1 MGWWSS
7 RQTAE
12 AHSKEHSR
20 SYCASSGG
28 YVEWTECS
36 GTSIIRLLSS
46 WYPRKCHRSLR
57 WSGSDSHR
65 VITLDIQ
72 SATQF
77 SCSGHCVWFVSI
89 FICLTTMFIRSHL
102 FQIMTSLSCSLIL
115 VMTCVHHI
123 VVTSP
128 TAGDG
133 QASLQVDIHHPYCLF
148 SLAFPHII
156 CSS

>member
-20 SYCASSGG
+20 LYCASSGG
-28 YVEWTECS
+28 YVKWTECP
-36 GTSIIRLLSS
+36 GTIIIRLLSS
-46 WYPRKCHRSLR
+46 WYPHKCHRSLR

-102 FQIMTSLSCSLIL
+102 FQIMTSLSEQRRRYLNVRNIGRASAQLRSIYYCIYYNSSPSPL
-115 VMTCVHHI
+115 VIELLCC
-123 VVTSP
+123 
-128 TAGDG
+128 
-133 QASLQVDIHHPYCLF
+133 DIGKCM
-148 SLAFPHII
+148 
-156 CSS
+156 